1 VVGLAAIGSALL
13 DLSGFTSV
21 VLVQGRLSG
30 LIADVLGD
38 HVVVLSCS
46 AWVERNAALIRAA
59 IQGATGLRSIV
70 WRPSLDIL
78 REEGVHL
85 GSGAAATEEPT
96 TRAEGAVQV
105 DSILHKCLR
114 HIFQRGLISC
124 VCWTDHELSTLLCAG
139 LVSHPS
145 ASLHKR
151 TMASC
156 CCWCMSDPLACRW
169 WRTGFTS
176 RRL

>member
-1 VVGLAAIGSALL
+1 M
-13 DLSGFTSV
+13 
-21 VLVQGRLSG
+21 VQGRLSG

-105 DSILHKCLR
+105 ESILQRCLR
-114 HIFQRGLISC
+114 HSLQR
-124 VCWTDHELSTLLCAG
+124 
-139 LVSHPS
+139 
-145 ASLHKR
+145 ASQV
-151 TMASC
+151 
-156 CCWCMSDPLACRW
+156 
-169 WRTGFTS
+169 
-176 RRL
+176 